1 MQPIEAFCH
10 TARLSYLH
18 VGTTGPTIVLLHGWG
33 AFKELWWA
41 TLTAL
46 APSAQLFAIDLPGH
60 GQSPIDD
67 TRRMEHIA
75 QRVVQFCTAQQ
86 LEQIILV
93 GHSMG
98 GNAAIELTLSQSSL
112 VQSLVLV
119 DAATNTG
126 QMPLY
131 LRSYRNNM
139 ITWSILRLG
148 VLLTKQFQ
156 PFGKQ
161 IPHLHGGGII
171 RPALRRIAHHVD
183 HDVTALHILL
193 HNLMTNP
200 INTRLSNI
208 QVPTLVISGQFD
220 TLVPPAMSRATAKA
234 IPGAQYCVIPG
245 SSHNPMDEKPTD
257 FVRVLAQFLHLPDAA
272 HQQAENLM
280 YVTQGKGNDHD

>member
-1 MQPIEAFCH
+1 MQPTEAFCH

-18 VGTTGPTIVLLHGWG
+18 IGSTGPTIVLLHGWG

-46 APSAQLFAIDLPGH
+46 APYARLFAIDMPGH
-60 GQSPIDD
+60 GQSPIDN

-75 QRVVQFCTAQQ
+75 QRVEQFCIAQQ
-86 LEQIILV
+86 VEKMVLV

-98 GNAAIELTLSQSSL
+98 GNAAIELTLRQASL

-119 DAATNTG
+119 DAAANTG

-131 LRSYRNNM
+131 IRSYRNNM

-156 PFGKQ
+156 PIGKQ
-161 IPHLHGGGII
+161 VPHLHGGGII
-171 RPALRRIAHHVD
+171 RPALRRIAYHAD

-193 HNLMTNP
+193 HNLMSNP
-200 INTRLSNI
+200 INTRLADI

-234 IPGAQYCVIPG
+234 IPGAQYQVIPG
-245 SSHNPMDEKPTD
+245 SSHNPMDEKPID
-257 FVRVLAQFLHLPDAA
+257 FVRVLAQFLHLPYPA
-272 HQQAENLM
+272 HQQTENQT
-280 YVTQGKGNDHD
+280 YVTQEKGNGRD